1 MSTHY
6 RLVLATTAITMLG
19 PGLALRGPDGSMNC
33 AVDGILVEFE
43 LVSRILNA
51 NVQVFLATGGAFAFL
66 NASPSLF
73 CSFLLSALSYLCYR
87 MMNQRMNVVESDFPL
102 KSIPLVSGTFFR
114 STGHGHAHAVVLGGG
129 APVPVSAPR
138 RNPHMSVEER
148 RTYAQ
153 LHDIVE

>member
-1 MSTHY
+1 
-6 RLVLATTAITMLG
+6 
-19 PGLALRGPDGSMNC
+19 
-33 AVDGILVEFE
+33 
-43 LVSRILNA
+43 
-51 NVQVFLATGGAFAFL
+51 
-66 NASPSLF
+66 
-73 CSFLLSALSYLCYR
+73 
-87 MMNQRMNVVESDFPL
+87 MNVVESDFPL
-102 KSIPLVSGTFFR
+102 KSIPLVSGKELIPLHIPRLAAALNNGLVCSTLRDVARKMSFLQPTAADACDAARRFLTHTTPLLGCAGTFFR